1 MLSKIN
7 QAPIITYYANRSQ
20 TTDFNQIENKYVLK
34 LLKNDYFFLENSENT
49 LN

>member
-1 MLSKIN
+1 MILWWPLKGPLLYFWLMLSL
-7 QAPIITYYANRSQ
+7 
-20 TTDFNQIENKYVLK
+20 DQIENKYVLK